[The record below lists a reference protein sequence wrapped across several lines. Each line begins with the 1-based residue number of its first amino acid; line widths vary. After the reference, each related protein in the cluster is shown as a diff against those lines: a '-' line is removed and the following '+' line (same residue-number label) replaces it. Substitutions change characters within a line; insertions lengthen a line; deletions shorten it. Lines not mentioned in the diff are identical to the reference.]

1 VTRRVNLSSGKPLPE
16 SGYQV
21 SKPDAVQFK
30 NKVIIDDRPLGRPI
44 SKDQQE
50 INRFINAYSENQ
62 GGLPRT
68 IAIQR
73 YDPLTGQPVV
83 TELYSPYYF
92 MPWIK

>member
-1 VTRRVNLSSGKPLPE
+1 MTRRVDLSTGEPLPE
-16 SGYQV
+16 SGCQV
-21 SKPDAVQFK
+21 SRPDAVQFK
-30 NKVIIDDRPLGRPI
+30 NEVIIDDKPLGRPV

-50 INRFINAYSENQ
+50 INRFINAYSESQ

-83 TELYSPYYF
+83 TELYSPYDF
-92 MPWIK
+92 MP